1 MNLKEKSKLKKT
13 RYQSRIKQYNF
24 IKSILYFRLYTQL
37 NNQNYSRDDNSK
49 IEQKLGLLETQMN
62 AKILQMQN
70 KKAKLFKMK
79 KNQDSLG
86 TFEAAMN
93 FRLELGN
100 DAVTLFYCFLF
111 QEPGVKACH
120 HSTTL

>member
-1 MNLKEKSKLKKT
+1 MP
-13 RYQSRIKQYNF
+13 
-24 IKSILYFRLYTQL
+24 SIFYRSRLYKQL

-79 KNQDSLG
+79 KTQDSLG
-86 TFEAAMN
+86 TFYYI
-93 FRLELGN
+93 LHQSHEL
-100 DAVTLFYCFLF
+100 
-111 QEPGVKACH
+111 
-120 HSTTL
+120 

>member
-1 MNLKEKSKLKKT
+1 MT
-13 RYQSRIKQYNF
+13 
-24 IKSILYFRLYTQL
+24 YFRLYRQL

-86 TFEAAMN
+86 TDNLQFTIQLLYVVVSLKHN
-93 FRLELGN
+93 FR
-100 DAVTLFYCFLF
+100 
-111 QEPGVKACH
+111 
-120 HSTTL
+120 